1 VSAVAGNTC
10 VVTGASSGIG
20 RALALGLAG
29 AGARVWAIARS
40 RDRLDSLVEEVEA
53 GPGDV
58 VPLVADLE
66 RDDDIEAAAREILA
80 AGDHVDVLIH
90 SAGAIGLGTFES
102 ASAAELDRQYR
113 VNLRAPFVLTQ
124 LLLPALKRAEG
135 QVVFINSSAGVKAS
149 ANNVVYAATKHGLK
163 ALADGLREQV
173 NRDRVKV
180 ISVYAGR
187 TATPMQASVHA
198 FEEREY
204 RPERL
209 LQPDDVVEVVL
220 AALSVSEHGEVT
232 DVNVRAMAKVPSP

>member
-1 VSAVAGNTC
+1 MSASAGRTC

-20 RALALGLAG
+20 RALAVALAG
-29 AGARVWAIARS
+29 TGARVWAIARS

-53 GPGDV
+53 GVGDV
-58 VPLVADLE
+58 TPLVADLE
-66 RDDDIEAAAREILA
+66 RDDDIESAGREILA
-80 AGDHVDVLIH
+80 AADHVDVLIH
-90 SAGAIGLGTFES
+90 SAGAVGLGTFES

-135 QVVFINSSAGVKAS
+135 QVVFINSSAGLKAS
-149 ANNVVYAATKHGLK
+149 ANNVLYAATKHGLK

-220 AALSVSEHGEVT
+220 AALSVSGHGEVT
-232 DVNVRAMAKVPSP
+232 DVNVRAMEKVPSP

>member
-1 VSAVAGNTC
+1 VSGLAGRTC

-20 RALALGLAG
+20 ASLAEGLAA

-40 RDRLDSLVEEVEA
+40 RDRLEALVEQVES
-53 GPGDV
+53 GPGEV

-66 RDDDIEAAAREILA
+66 RDEDIESAGREILA
-80 AGDHVDVLIH
+80 AGNGVDVLIH

-102 ASAAELDRQYR
+102 ATAAELDRQYR

-124 LLLPALKRAEG
+124 VLLPALKHAQG
-135 QVVFINSSAGVKAS
+135 QVVFINSSAGLKAS
-149 ANNVVYAATKHGLK
+149 ANNVLYAATKHGLK

-198 FEEREY
+198 YEEREY

-220 AALSVSEHGEVT
+220 AALSVSAHGEVT
-232 DVNVRAMAKVPSP
+232 DVNVRAMEKVSP

>member
-1 VSAVAGNTC
+1 
-10 VVTGASSGIG
+10 
-20 RALALGLAG
+20 
-29 AGARVWAIARS
+29 VWAIARS

-53 GPGDV
+53 GSGDV
-58 VPLVADLE
+58 VPLVADLQL
-66 RDDDIEAAAREILA
+66 DDDIESAAGEILA